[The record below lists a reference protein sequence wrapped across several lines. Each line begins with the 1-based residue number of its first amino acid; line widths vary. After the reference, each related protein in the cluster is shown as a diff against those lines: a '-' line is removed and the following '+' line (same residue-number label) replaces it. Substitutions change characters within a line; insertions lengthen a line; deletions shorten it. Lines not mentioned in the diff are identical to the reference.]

1 MTVAEAPL
9 IPSVRQLRRR
19 FKPHKE
25 RLRKE
30 KPACSTPT
38 RVHRACSWIDRVERE
53 AESTDHDVHLVSLWI
68 AFNALYGQWDPY
80 KLEPKS
86 ERKSYR
92 DFCDRLRKLDRDKQ
106 IDSFMQDHKRL
117 VVKICEDPFI
127 SSYYWRNPGMDPKRK
142 SRGDV
147 NRISRMY
154 TEESWAKIL
163 DELLERVYLMR
174 CQLVHGAATYGSR
187 LNRTSL
193 KRCVV
198 MMSQLLP
205 VMLLVL
211 IEEGPDEDWG
221 EMCYPPVE

>member
-25 RLRKE
+25 RLRTE
-30 KPACSTPT
+30 KPTCSTPT

-127 SSYYWRNPGMDPKRK
+127 SSYYWRNPGLDPKRK

-147 NRISRMY
+147 NRIRRMY

-174 CQLVHGAATYGSR
+174 CQLVHGAATYGSK
-187 LNRTSL
+187 LNRKSL
-193 KRCVV
+193 KRCV
-198 MMSQLLP
+198 MMLRQLLP
-205 VMLLVL
+205 VLMLVL
-211 IEEGPDEDWG
+211 VDDGVDEDWG
-221 EMCYPPVE
+221 ALCYPPVK

>member
-92 DFCDRLRKLDRDKQ
+92 EFCDRLRKLDRDKQ

-154 TEESWAKIL
+154 TEQSWAKIL

-205 VMLLVL
+205 VMLLVF
-211 IEEGPDEDWG
+211 IEEGADEDLG